1 MLLREEVQHMNLNL
15 PVDMYVAG
23 WLGLLVLLLI
33 IEIATVGLTTIW
45 FVAGCIVALAAYELG
60 FGIAVQI
67 ILFLIV
73 SFLLLYFTRPWAVRY
88 LNASRIKTNYEG
100 IIGKVIKLQETADNL
115 NETGK
120 AVVNGVDWMVRTERD
135 GIILEK
141 GTLVKVIRISG
152 VKLIVEEYKEE

>member
-1 MLLREEVQHMNLNL
+1 MNWNL

-33 IEIATVGLTTIW
+33 VEIATVGLTTIW
-45 FVAGCIVALAAYELG
+45 FVAGCIVALIAYELG
-60 FGIAVQI
+60 FGMLVQI
-67 ILFLIV
+67 LLFLVV

-120 AVVNGVDWMVRTERD
+120 AVVNGVDWMVRTEKD
-135 GIILEK
+135 GVILEK
-141 GTLVKVIRISG
+141 GTLVKVLGISG
-152 VKLIVEEYKEE
+152 VKLIVEEYKEG

>member
-1 MLLREEVQHMNLNL
+1 MNFNV

-23 WLGLLVLLLI
+23 WMGLLVLLLI
-33 IEIATVGLTTIW
+33 VEIATVGLTTIW
-45 FVAGCIVALAAYELG
+45 FVAGCVVALIAYEIGLG
-60 FGIAVQI
+60 LPVQI
-67 ILFLIV
+67 ILFFIV

-100 IIGKVIKLQETADNL
+100 IIGKVIRLQETVDNL

-120 AVVNGVDWMVRTERD
+120 AVVNGVDWMVRTEGD
-135 GIILEK
+135 GIVLKE
-141 GTLVKVIRISG
+141 GTLVKVLRISG